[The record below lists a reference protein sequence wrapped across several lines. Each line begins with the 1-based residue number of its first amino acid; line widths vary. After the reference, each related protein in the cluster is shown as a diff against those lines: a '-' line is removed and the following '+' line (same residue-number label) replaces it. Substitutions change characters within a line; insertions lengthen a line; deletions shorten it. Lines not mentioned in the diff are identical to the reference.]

1 MPDAKLANQLLTL
14 YTCVCEG
21 SSDYNHAHAS
31 VTVTCGQSKGL
42 QLTHLRVKVVP
53 DFGLKL

>member
-1 MPDAKLANQLLTL
+1 MPDAKLTNQLLTQ
-14 YTCVCEG
+14 YTCMCEG
-21 SSDYNHAHAS
+21 FRDHNHAHAS

-42 QLTHLRVKVVP
+42 QLTHLGVKIVP